1 EWIQLSKLYGLSA
14 NNCWKYLLRCIS
26 PSVRGELTDYLE
38 TEGLLLHGT
47 TKQLLTAAEHFLR
60 SAFDVTNDP
69 VRFRNRLA
77 LCKQRSNELIGDYIG
92 RLRDLLTEGKC
103 VGVYVSSDELL
114 DRFVKGLRPNYVK
127 AVRTTYSHVRDVNQ
141 LCTMLTLWESAN
153 SSDSISGSSAVADS
167 KASAASSVNVVSEAG
182 ANPSTGSEEHDSDR
196 VNGSSD
202 SQVTS
207 GSTAP
212 PVHYQ
217 ASYARAPPP
226 RRPVKCWDCG
236 GPHMKRDCPF
246 RKAQPKV
253 VATDQPKPA
262 PTVDRPA
269 PTADGPALSQ
279 QSGNFELVRVL
290 VDDDGRDED
299 VDLIRRVKIHE
310 PLVSLVV
317 RESGK
322 GGARVKGLLD
332 TGARGEGYMAKALFT
347 ALKSAGVIVGDL
359 KPCSGVRFGNSSS
372 SGADGEILLSVDGYG
387 PLSFKVLPCL
397 DPEVIIG
404 MSAMCRYP
412 TLRMELDNCFNEV
425 VRSSDEQADRVDDV
439 CDRLFESENALFVE
453 RAEDGRYE
461 IRCPPL
467 ETASIFPHIE
477 PPRRRSLSK
486 AAIID
491 RWISIA
497 ARLGRFEEVAPS
509 SELFIS
515 EVVLVAKTNIGAV
528 DPSTLSDE
536 QIRKHFRVTLD
547 LRKVNSLK
555 LYEQGPGNY
564 VWLADEDVGKAT
576 PSAICQS
583 QESALSMLMRWP
595 LTCRGVY
602 FKLDISDAF
611 GSVYIS
617 KPLRYGWRRVF
628 LKGGASR
635 RGISIR

>member
-1 EWIQLSKLYGLSA
+1 
-14 NNCWKYLLRCIS
+14 
-26 PSVRGELTDYLE
+26 
-38 TEGLLLHGT
+38 
-47 TKQLLTAAEHFLR
+47 
-60 SAFDVTNDP
+60 
-69 VRFRNRLA
+69 
-77 LCKQRSNELIGDYIG
+77 
-92 RLRDLLTEGKC
+92 
-103 VGVYVSSDELL
+103 
-114 DRFVKGLRPNYVK
+114 
-127 AVRTTYSHVRDVNQ
+127 
-141 LCTMLTLWESAN
+141 
-153 SSDSISGSSAVADS
+153 DSISGSSAVADS

-202 SQVTS
+202 S
-207 GSTAP
+207 
-212 PVHYQ
+212 Q

-611 GSVYIS
+611 GSVGVDGRTRLWMATRI
-617 KPLRYGWRRVF
+617 PQGWRF
-628 LKGGASR
+628 SPGYFHK
-635 RGISIR
+635 